1 MSSTAFFAA
10 SVCNGAA
17 ILSGAGPGGRDV
29 LASGGGGSGA
39 AVDRADAS
47 SFNTLGCGGSGL
59 GGGAG
64 EGVTARAHENAKIGS
79 TATRPREDI
88 RKILTPKPRSAS
100 QGNDARRV
108 RLSMKKII
116 ALASGLL
123 VASVAVS
130 SFADETKTASA
141 TVVPDAYRTSEAD
154 GANYSVT
161 FVDDI
166 LKAPGSTLG
175 VPQITVRPH
184 LGRETLIRPRL
195 QFVAELMKS
204 VENI

>member
-10 SVCNGAA
+10 SVFSGPA
-17 ILSGAGPGGRDV
+17 ILSGTGPGGGDV
-29 LASGGGGSGA
+29 PGSAGGGSGT
-39 AVDRADAS
+39 AVDRAEAS
-47 SFNTLGCGGSGL
+47 SFNTLGCGGLGL

-64 EGVTARAHENAKIGS
+64 EGVTARPHENAKIGS
-79 TATRPREDI
+79 TTSRPLEDI
-88 RKILTPKPRSAS
+88 RKILTPKPPRAS
-100 QGNDARRV
+100 QGDGDPGV

-123 VASVAVS
+123 VATVAVS
-130 SFADETKTASA
+130 SFADEAAPPSA
-141 TVVPDAYRTSEAD
+141 TAGANPYQTSEAT
-154 GANYSVT
+154 GASYSVT
-161 FVDDI
+161 FLDDI
-166 LKAPGSTLG
+166 LNAPGSTLG

-204 VENI
+204 VESI

>member
-10 SVCNGAA
+10 SVFKGPA
-17 ILSGAGPGGRDV
+17 ILSGTGPGAGGV
-29 LASGGGGSGA
+29 LGSGGGGSGA

-47 SFNTLGCGGSGL
+47 SFNTLGAGGFGL

-64 EGVTARAHENAKIGS
+64 DGDTPRAHESANIGS
-79 TATRPREDI
+79 TARRPREDI
-88 RKILTPKPRSAS
+88 RKILTPKRSRAS
-100 QGNDARRV
+100 QGKDEARV
-108 RLSMKKII
+108 RFSMKKII

-123 VASVAVS
+123 VATVAVS
-130 SFADETKTASA
+130 SFADEAQPPSA
-141 TVVPDAYRTSEAD
+141 TVGADAYQTTDAA
-154 GANYSVT
+154 GASYSVT
-161 FVDDI
+161 FLDDI

-204 VENI
+204 VESI